1 MPAST
6 VETPGVALSFANNF
20 WGKEDAGVTPLFSRM
35 TTAKTTCDE
44 LRAFY
49 GARASIEEE
58 YSRKLLN
65 LSRKPLGSQE
75 SGTLK
80 TSLDTVRG
88 EVEQMAKQHQ
98 LIGAEMKSELEE
110 PLAAF
115 TGGMKERRKII
126 QNTVEKLLKVKMQQT
141 QQVNKT
147 RDKYE
152 QECLKIKGYLA
163 QGHMVMGQEERRNKA
178 KLEKTQ
184 ISLATSNTEYENAVK
199 ALEDTTVRWNREWK
213 AAADKF
219 QDLEEERLDFTK
231 SSLWTFANI
240 ASTVCVSDDSSCEK
254 IRLSLEVMDVEKDII
269 TFITEKGTGQ
279 EIPDAPK
286 YINFCRGDVTDN
298 QSEASEDDNYS
309 VAQFPRMINPA
320 FRSSSPQPSTFESH
334 HDPNSALAKE
344 LAHKDLSSAKREGD
358 LAAQKKATLPPD
370 EILQIGQKSQPQQ
383 IQAPPQQRQPHQP
396 HAQLPA
402 QLQSPSQ
409 VQRSSQMQHPPQLHA
424 PQLQHPS
431 QLQRPSQVQ
440 NQSQLQH
447 PSQLQRPS
455 QLQHPSQNQYSPQ
468 RHNPSQQVT
477 HHMGHHMQQP
487 MRPLEMR
494 PTDGRSG
501 DMRPPNMRHPDMR
514 QQEPRPSLEMRH
526 SGEVRP
532 SMQSRPSVDTRQS
545 IDARTSLEL
554 RRPIEDP
561 YRRQQPVSQTAYD
574 ASQHGPVA
582 AVPHDPYPA
591 DGMTMLCRTGPS
603 PISDHSSQVTS
614 ARPSSRDSHSD
625 YSNPNS
631 FSSVEPPSGKT
642 SPIKQ
647 DPFQQDPVP
656 TQAPPPAPVSVQ
668 ASVPAPSPA
677 PVAAPAPAPAP
688 APKPTFTPAAAAAAA
703 ATTPSPVKLVAKKKS
718 GGFLKNHSPFRRK
731 SNKDLQQSNR
741 NTWHASNTQDS
752 GSPVRRPQLQTQE
765 STNVVTKE
773 RTQSPEPI
781 DANASLALG
790 VGQNVFAV
798 SNPDRNKKPEDAT
811 AARAPEES
819 DPIALALAE
828 LKGVSLGKQSMRM
841 SADHYSGLATPA
853 PGSEATSRQGSASR
867 TVPVAANS
875 DIAAAKRGTPPP
887 SYQTPVSRLGVPP
900 PAVTSRAM
908 KEATK
913 KATSQTRNMFE
924 SGGNSP
930 GGFGSVASRTNTRAT
945 EARRTEPSLSQSV
958 PPTTSRPTTR
968 TPTHGRGESGSYS
981 AASMSRQGTRA
992 TDNGRGESGSYSSA
1006 SMSRP
1011 GTRGTDVGRGEP
1023 ASYNTPSVGRSG
1035 TRATDIPRAD
1045 TRGFN
1050 TTPLSRPGTRGSDV
1064 YGTSPG
1070 SRPGTRGTEMP
1081 RATSPAPARSVS
1093 PQPPVNDN
1101 MSYRSVSPNPYAASQ
1116 RSPSVMSSPQKH
1128 GSAQGYYPQSPQ
1140 QPASRGPSPSPYGQQ
1155 NRPGSSYA
1163 GSDMAIQLAPVNDM
1177 YGSQRSRDSRPA
1189 SRAMSYYD
1197 DGSTRQRSQ
1206 SIADPS
1212 RLYTDDGRAI
1222 LHYARALYLYQAAIP
1237 EELTFN
1243 KGDYLAVLRH
1253 QDDGWW
1259 EAEVHGGDGSI
1270 GLVPT
1275 AKETLQETA
1284 RVVTSKPVQ
1293 RAVVN
1298 TVLLVSSAVTLF
1310 CTATIASVLFFQNF
1324 LPHEVVTLPVHL
1336 QYGSGINPYG
1346 ITSLQTPPMK
1356 TQQEY
1361 DVSLVLSMPRSNSN
1375 VERGN
1380 FMVSLHMLD
1389 SKADLGLLAEAEHHA
1404 SLHEGFGA
1412 TNVLFSSRRP
1422 ALFPY
1427 VDPLVSVAS
1436 RVLFLLYHLFTPGSS
1451 TNSMIVPLA
1460 ERVSFSKGSE
1470 LPKSAYVEVEA
1481 GQTIQIYHAYLQLTA
1496 QLRGLRW
1503 MMVHYRISTFI
1514 ALTLVFWAFEV
1525 IFMGIA
1531 WGIWSVAPGSPP
1543 GNADL
1548 KAKRLEDAGYGHEDE
1563 DTDRAETFPT
1573 YGKQQPLKYEPGI
1586 KPELDPEQPL
1596 SEIPRA
1602 GADADDE
1609 DQDSYDDKDD
1619 EDVQH
1624 RDSGIGT
1631 SYSEDGTSSV
1641 RKRTSRNRL

>member
-6 VETPGVALSFANNF
+6 VETPAVALSFANNF
-20 WGKEDAGVTPLFSRM
+20 WGKEDAGVAPLLSRM
-35 TTAKTTCDE
+35 TAAKTTCDE

-65 LSRKPLGSQE
+65 LSRKALGSQE

-115 TGGMKERRKII
+115 AGGMKERRKII

-199 ALEDTTVRWNREWK
+199 ALEDTTTRWNREWK
-213 AAADKF
+213 SAADKF

-298 QSEASEDDNYS
+298 QSETSEDDNYS
-309 VAQFPRMINPA
+309 VAQFPRSINPA
-320 FRSSSPQPSTFESH
+320 FHMRH
-334 HDPNSALAKE
+334 HD
-344 LAHKDLSSAKREGD
+344 
-358 LAAQKKATLPPD
+358 
-370 EILQIGQKSQPQQ
+370 
-383 IQAPPQQRQPHQP
+383 
-396 HAQLPA
+396 
-402 QLQSPSQ
+402 
-409 VQRSSQMQHPPQLHA
+409 
-424 PQLQHPS
+424 
-431 QLQRPSQVQ
+431 
-440 NQSQLQH
+440 
-447 PSQLQRPS
+447 
-455 QLQHPSQNQYSPQ
+455 
-468 RHNPSQQVT
+468 
-477 HHMGHHMQQP
+477 
-487 MRPLEMR
+487 
-494 PTDGRSG
+494 
-501 DMRPPNMRHPDMR
+501 
-514 QQEPRPSLEMRH
+514 PRPSLEMRH

-532 SMQSRPSVDTRQS
+532 SMQSRPSADARQS
-545 IDARTSLEL
+545 MDARTSLEV
-554 RRPIEDP
+554 RRPMEDP
-561 YRRQQPVSQTAYD
+561 YRRQQPAGHASYD
-574 ASQHGPVA
+574 ANQHGAVA
-582 AVPHDPYPA
+582 AVPHDPYPL

-603 PISDHSSQVTS
+603 PISDQSSQVTS

-642 SPIKQ
+642 SPVKQ
-647 DPFQQDPVP
+647 DPIKPNPVP
-656 TQAPPPAPVSVQ
+656 TQAPAPVS
-668 ASVPAPSPA
+668 
-677 PVAAPAPAPAP
+677 APAPAPAP
-688 APKPTFTPAAAAAAA
+688 APATVTAPAPAPAPAPAVSNG
-703 ATTPSPVKLVAKKKS
+703 PSPVKLVAKKKS

-731 SNKDLQQSNR
+731 SNKDLQSSNR
-741 NTWHASNTQDS
+741 NTWHAPSTQNS

-765 STNVVTKE
+765 SSSVVTKE

-790 VGQNVFAV
+790 VGQNVFPV
-798 SNPDRNKKPEDAT
+798 STPDTKKKPGAAT
-811 AARAPEES
+811 EQTPEET

-828 LKGVSLGKQSMRM
+828 LKGVTLGKQSSMRM

-853 PGSEATSRQGSASR
+853 PASEAASRQASASR
-867 TVPVAANS
+867 TAPTPVNP
-875 DIAAAKRGTPPP
+875 DVAAAKRGTPPP

-913 KATSQTRNMFE
+913 KATTQTRSMFE
-924 SGGNSP
+924 SGGGSP
-930 GGFGSVASRTNTRAT
+930 GGFNSTASRTNTRAT
-945 EARRTEPSLSQSV
+945 ETRRSEPSPSQSV
-958 PPTTSRPTTR
+958 PPSASRPATR
-968 TPTHGRGESGSYS
+968 TTNHGRGESGSYS
-981 AASMSRQGTRA
+981 ASSVSRQPTRA
-992 TDNGRGESGSYSSA
+992 TDNGRGEPGSYSSA
-1006 SMSRP
+1006 SMPRP
-1011 GTRGTDVGRGEP
+1011 GTRGTEMGRGDTGGY
-1023 ASYNTPSVGRSG
+1023 STPPVARSG
-1035 TRATDIPRAD
+1035 TKASEMPRSD
-1045 TRGFN
+1045 TRGI
-1050 TTPLSRPGTRGSDV
+1050 PISRPGTRGSDMSRGGSGI
-1064 YGTSPG
+1064 YGSSPG
-1070 SRPGTRGTEMP
+1070 SRPGTRGSDMP

-1093 PQPPVNDN
+1093 PQPPMNDN

-1128 GSAQGYYPQSPQ
+1128 GSAQGYYTQSPQ
-1140 QPASRGPSPSPYGQQ
+1140 QAASRGPSPSPYAQQ

-1163 GSDMAIQLAPVNDM
+1163 GSDMAIQLAPVDDP
-1177 YGSQRSRDSRPA
+1177 YGSQRSRGSRPA

-1206 SIADPS
+1206 SVADPS
-1212 RLYTDDGRAI
+1212 RLYTGDGRAI
-1222 LHYARALYLYQAAIP
+1222 LHYARALYMYQAAIP
-1237 EELTFN
+1237 EELSFG

-1259 EAEVHGGDGSI
+1259 EAEVHGGDGTWSVVLLFI
-1270 GLVPT
+1270 IHTRLTLPD
-1275 AKETLQETA
+1275 KETLQDTA
-1284 RVVTSKPVQ
+1284 RVITSKPVQ

-1298 TVLLVSSAVTLF
+1298 TVLLVSTAATLF
-1310 CTATIASVLFFQNF
+1310 CTAAIASLLFFQNF
-1324 LPHEVVTLPVHL
+1324 LPHEVVTLPLHL

-1346 ITSLQTPPMK
+1346 IASLQTPPMK

-1361 DVSLVLSMPRSNSN
+1361 DVSLILAMPRSNPN

-1380 FMVSLHMLD
+1380 FMITLHMVD
-1389 SKADLGLLAEAEHHA
+1389 SQADAGLHAAAERHA
-1404 SLHEGFGA
+1404 SLHQGLEGA
-1412 TNVLFSSRRP
+1412 NVLFTSRRP

-1427 VDPLVSVAS
+1427 VDPFKHELNRHPVGRASLVLKS
-1436 RVLFLLYHLFTPGSS
+1436 LGS
-1451 TNSMIVPLA
+1451 P
-1460 ERVSFSKGSE
+1460 EVS
-1470 LPKSAYVEVEA
+1470 
-1481 GQTIQIYHAYLQLTA
+1481 LTA

-1525 IFMGIA
+1525 IFMGFA
-1531 WGIWSVAPGSPP
+1531 WGLWSMTSGSPP
-1543 GNADL
+1543 GDADD
-1548 KAKRLEDAGYGHEDE
+1548 KTRRLEAEGYEYEYE

-1573 YGKQQPLKYEPGI
+1573 YGRQQPLKYEPDI
-1586 KPELDPEQPL
+1586 KPEADPEQPL

-1609 DQDSYDDKDD
+1609 DEGSFDDDD
-1619 EDVQH
+1619 DDVQH
-1624 RDSGIGT
+1624 KDSGIGT
-1631 SYSEDGTSSV
+1631 SYSEEGISNI
-1641 RKRTSRNRL
+1641 RRRTSCNKL

>member
-6 VETPGVALSFANNF
+6 AEIPAVALSFANNF
-20 WGKEDAGVTPLFSRM
+20 WGKEDAGVAPLLSRM
-35 TTAKTTCDE
+35 TAAKTTCDE

-65 LSRKPLGSQE
+65 LSRKSLGSQE

-115 TGGMKERRKII
+115 AGGMKERRKII

-184 ISLATSNTEYENAVK
+184 ISLAASSTEYENAVK

-213 AAADKF
+213 SAADKF

-286 YINFCRGDVTDN
+286 YINFCRGDVNDN
-298 QSEASEDDNYS
+298 QSDTSEDDKYS
-309 VAQFPRMINPA
+309 VAQFPRSINPA

-334 HDPNSALAKE
+334 HDPNSALAND
-344 LAHKDLSSAKREGD
+344 LAHRDVASAKRESA
-358 LAAQKKATLPPD
+358 LQKQATLPPD
-370 EILQIGQKSQPQQ
+370 EILQIGTQKPQPQQ
-383 IQAPPQQRQPHQP
+383 IQAPPQQRQQHQP
-396 HAQLPA
+396 
-402 QLQSPSQ
+402 
-409 VQRSSQMQHPPQLHA
+409 QMQR
-424 PQLQHPS
+424 PS
-431 QLQRPSQVQ
+431 QLQYPPQQ
-440 NQSQLQH
+440 QHHSQLQH
-447 PSQLQRPS
+447 PSQLQHAS
-455 QLQHPSQNQYSPQ
+455 QLQHPSQFQHHPQHQYPPQ
-468 RHNPSQQVT
+468 RQQPSQQIA
-477 HHMGHHMQQP
+477 HHMGHHVQQQ

-494 PTDGRSG
+494 PADGRSG
-501 DMRPPNMRHPDMR
+501 DMRHQNMRQH
-514 QQEPRPSLEMRH
+514 EPRPSLEMRH

-532 SMQSRPSVDTRQS
+532 SMQSRPSADTRQAME
-545 IDARTSLEL
+545 ARTSLEV
-554 RRPIEDP
+554 RRPMEDP
-561 YRRQQPVSQTAYD
+561 YRRQPPGGHVSYD
-574 ASQHGPVA
+574 ANQHGPVA
-582 AVPHDPYPA
+582 AVPHDPYPM

-642 SPIKQ
+642 SPVKQDPIKQ
-647 DPFQQDPVP
+647 DPAPV
-656 TQAPPPAPVSVQ
+656 QAP
-668 ASVPAPSPA
+668 ASVAAPAS
-677 PVAAPAPAPAP
+677 APAPAPVPAHVTTP
-688 APKPTFTPAAAAAAA
+688 APA
-703 ATTPSPVKLVAKKKS
+703 ATTAPSPVKLVAKKKS

-731 SNKDLQQSNR
+731 SNKELQQSNR
-741 NTWHASNTQDS
+741 NTWHAPSTQNS
-752 GSPVRRPQLQTQE
+752 GSPIRRPPLQTKE
-765 STNVVTKE
+765 SSNVVTQE

-790 VGQNVFAV
+790 VGQNVFPV
-798 SNPDRNKKPEDAT
+798 STPDAKKKPG
-811 AARAPEES
+811 AAAAETPEET

-828 LKGVSLGKQSMRM
+828 LKGVTLGKQSSMRM

-853 PGSEATSRQGSASR
+853 PASEAASRQASATR
-867 TVPVAANS
+867 TVPASANP
-875 DIAAAKRGTPPP
+875 DVAAAKRGTPPP

-913 KATSQTRNMFE
+913 KATSQTRSMFE
-924 SGGNSP
+924 SGGGSP
-930 GGFGSVASRTNTRAT
+930 GGFNSTASRTNTRAT
-945 EARRTEPSLSQSV
+945 ETKRSEPSPSQSV
-958 PPTTSRPTTR
+958 PPTTSRPATR

-981 AASMSRQGTRA
+981 ASPVSRQTTRA
-992 TDNGRGESGSYSSA
+992 TENGRGESGSYSSA
-1006 SMSRP
+1006 SMPRP
-1011 GTRGTDVGRGEP
+1011 GTRGSEMGRGETGGY
-1023 ASYNTPSVGRSG
+1023 STPPVARSG
-1035 TRATDIPRAD
+1035 TKATEMSRAD
-1045 TRGFN
+1045 TRGI
-1050 TTPLSRPGTRGSDV
+1050 PISRPGTRGSDMSRGGSGI

-1070 SRPGTRGTEMP
+1070 SRPGTRGSDMP

-1093 PQPPVNDN
+1093 PQPPINDN
-1101 MSYRSVSPNPYAASQ
+1101 MSYRSVSPNPYAGSQ
-1116 RSPSVMSSPQKH
+1116 RSPSVMSSPRKH

-1140 QPASRGPSPSPYGQQ
+1140 QAASRGPSPSPYGQQ
-1155 NRPGSSYA
+1155 NRPGSGYA
-1163 GSDMAIQLAPVNDM
+1163 GSDMAIQLAPVDDP
-1177 YGSQRSRDSRPA
+1177 YGSQRSRGSRPA
-1189 SRAMSYYD
+1189 SRAMSYYEE
-1197 DGSTRQRSQ
+1197 GSTRQRSQ
-1206 SIADPS
+1206 SVADPS
-1212 RLYTDDGRAI
+1212 RLYTGDGRAI
-1222 LHYARALYLYQAAIP
+1222 LHYARALYMYQAAIP
-1237 EELTFN
+1237 EELGFA
-1243 KGDYLAVLRH
+1243 KGDYLAILRH

-1259 EAEVHGGDGSI
+1259 EAEVHGGDGRV

-1275 AKETLQETA
+1275 QVNAVCLDGLIVSSMETLQETA

-1298 TVLLVSSAVTLF
+1298 TVLLVSTAVTLF

-1324 LPHEVVTLPVHL
+1324 LPHEVVTLPIHL
-1336 QYGSGINPYG
+1336 QYGFKHKLDDDPVGR
-1346 ITSLQTPPMK
+1346 T
-1356 TQQEY
+1356 
-1361 DVSLVLSMPRSNSN
+1361 SLVLQ
-1375 VERGN
+1375 GI
-1380 FMVSLHMLD
+1380 
-1389 SKADLGLLAEAEHHA
+1389 G
-1404 SLHEGFGA
+1404 
-1412 TNVLFSSRRP
+1412 
-1422 ALFPY
+1422 
-1427 VDPLVSVAS
+1427 
-1436 RVLFLLYHLFTPGSS
+1436 TPKVG
-1451 TNSMIVPLA
+1451 
-1460 ERVSFSKGSE
+1460 
-1470 LPKSAYVEVEA
+1470 
-1481 GQTIQIYHAYLQLTA
+1481 LTA

-1525 IFMGIA
+1525 LFMGVA
-1531 WGIWSVAPGSPP
+1531 WGLWSVASGSPP
-1543 GNADL
+1543 GDIDA
-1548 KAKRLEDAGYGHEDE
+1548 KTKRLEAERYDHDDE
-1563 DTDRAETFPT
+1563 ETDRAETFPT
-1573 YGKQQPLKYEPGI
+1573 YGRQHPLKYEPDI
-1586 KPELDPEQPL
+1586 KPELDTEQPL

-1609 DQDSYDDKDD
+1609 DEGSFDDDKDD
-1619 EDVQH
+1619 EDAQH
-1624 RDSGIGT
+1624 KDSGIGT
-1631 SYSEDGTSSV
+1631 SYSEEGVSSI
-1641 RKRTSRNRL
+1641 RRRTSHHRL